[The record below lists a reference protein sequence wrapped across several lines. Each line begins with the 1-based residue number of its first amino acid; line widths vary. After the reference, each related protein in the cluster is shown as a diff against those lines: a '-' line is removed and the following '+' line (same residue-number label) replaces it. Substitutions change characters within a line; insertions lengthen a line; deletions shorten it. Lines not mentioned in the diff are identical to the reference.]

1 MKNILRALQRFFSEA
16 DMLLLAVS
24 LISAIYGVILIT
36 SVVSNQSDKAV
47 DVAVQIGALT
57 IGVML
62 FVLFSYIDIDIIAEQ
77 FGFLFVFSLMF
88 LMTLYFWGYG
98 QEETGNKAWLRF
110 FNIGIQ
116 PSEVVKITFIIII
129 AKMIVNYRER
139 KTLNNFIS
147 LIQIILVF
155 GSFFSLIIFVSRD
168 LGSALIYLFILVA
181 MLYIGGVKLRWFALG
196 GAIVAAASPLLWNV
210 LTDNQRNRIL
220 APFIPDQIDPER
232 QGVLWQSSL
241 SVEAITSGGF
251 TGQGLGNGR
260 MTQSGFIFAQESDF
274 IFATA
279 GEELGFVGCIVIVI
293 LLSIIIIRCFYVGIK
308 SNNLLGL
315 LVCTGI
321 AAKFIS
327 QTIENI
333 GMCLGIFPVIGITL
347 PFFSYGGSSLVT
359 CFAAM
364 GIVSGIKIRPK
375 MGRFRTL

>member
-16 DMLLLAVS
+16 DMMLLVVS
-24 LISAIYGVILIT
+24 LISAIYGIILIT
-36 SVVSNQSDKAV
+36 SVVSNQTERGI
-47 DVAVQIGALT
+47 DVAVQIGAMV
-57 IGVML
+57 IGIVL

-77 FGFLFVFSLMF
+77 YGFLLLFSLMF
-88 LMTLYFWGYG
+88 LLTLQFWGYG
-98 QEETGNKAWLRF
+98 QQETGNKAWLRF
-110 FNIGIQ
+110 FGIGIQ

-139 KTLNNFIS
+139 KTLNNFVS

-155 GSFFSLIIFVSRD
+155 GLVFSLIIFVSRD
-168 LGSALIYLFILVA
+168 LGSALIYLFILVT

-196 GAIVAAASPLLWNV
+196 GAIVAAASPLLWNI

-220 APFIPDQIDPER
+220 APFIPDQIDPGR
-232 QGVLWQSSL
+232 QGVLWQSDL

-251 TGQGLGNGR
+251 RGQGLGKGL

-274 IFATA
+274 IFSAA
-279 GEELGFVGCIVIVI
+279 GEELGFIGCILIVI
-293 LLSIIIIRCFYVGIK
+293 LLVIIIIRCFYVGIK

-375 MGRFRTL
+375 TVRFRNL